1 MLSIFSQAQ
10 TNPARDLMQQL
21 RFREAIEWLEKQPEA
36 IDNLLLIAESHE
48 KLYDFQAATS
58 TYEKALSQDST
69 QLSIIIALA
78 DSYFQAGDSD
88 KSLEYWT
95 KALQLSPENIYL
107 KTKKA
112 IAHYRISDWKGTI
125 ESCRKVFETDS
136 VPLLMRM
143 TGDANLQLD
152 RVDSALF
159 YYNKTIEKNP
169 SDYIATNKLA
179 NFYYSAQLYPVAIE
193 TTGDYLENINPYQK
207 SVSQLH
213 GMALY
218 SNGDYKD
225 AIKQLEI
232 NTQLGDSTYT
242 TSYFLGMS
250 YYASKHYSDA
260 IPWLEK
266 AYLIKA
272 DDVNLLYYY
281 GTALSR
287 THDRKRGIEILQEG
301 VDIIEKQMG
310 MMYDFDISFANA
322 YQSSGSQLK
331 AIQYFKSAIKRQPDK
346 TIILFNIARNY
357 DMSMNYKEALD
368 YYERFLKTK
377 PKDLDISKAAGSA
390 EIKEYYYYLTSN
402 RIQKLK
408 EELFF
413 QEDVKK

>member
-346 TIILFNIARNY
+346 TIILFNIARNF
-357 DMSMNYKEALD
+357 DMIMNYKEALD

>member
-357 DMSMNYKEALD
+357 DMSMNYKEALN

>member
-250 YYASKHYSDA
+250 YYASKYYSDA

-357 DMSMNYKEALD
+357 DMSMNYKEALN

>member
-1 MLSIFSQAQ
+1 
-10 TNPARDLMQQL
+10 MQQL